1 MMKDKVKGLV
11 LGLLIGVF
19 LTGSLAY
26 GANLTQIQVVFKKLK
41 FMVEGIE
48 YKAKSDVFIYNERA
62 YVPVSLVGD
71 ILGKTVAW
79 DGEANTVWVGS
90 KGSKEVVATYGKV
103 KVTEEQLT
111 QYLTVIRYF
120 NPQYLQYQQDANYQE
135 FMLKRMIGYKLLA
148 SKADE
153 LTKKR
158 MKVKVVEELDKVKL
172 QINSTEGSPY
182 AFETKLNELKIK
194 EIDIYN
200 YLLYILTAIDI
211 TEKQIADEPIMTEYA
226 TAIKADVNAYTSATL
241 SHILIGLNDQAGT
254 VLRTKE
260 EALARAIEVQ
270 TKLKDGGD
278 FAALAKEYSDDPGS
292 KGTGGA
298 YPSTPV
304 SNWVPG
310 FKEAAIELPLGT
322 ISEPVETTFGYHII
336 KVTERTIKT
345 MDMAK
350 AEIRSR
356 LAQTKLGEYF
366 QVELPGL
373 IKDIN
378 LSSLAPAPSATPAL
392 TPTP

>member
-26 GANLTQIQVVFKKLK
+26 AANSTTIEVIFKKLK
-41 FMVEGIE
+41 FMVEGVE
-48 YKAKSDVFIYNERA
+48 YKSKENVFIYNERA

-71 ILGKTVAW
+71 VLGKTVTW
-79 DGEANTVWVGS
+79 DGAASTVWIGS
-90 KGSKEVVATYGKV
+90 KGGKTVVATYGNV
-103 KVTEEQLT
+103 KVTQEQLT
-111 QYLTVIRYF
+111 QYLSVIRYF
-120 NPQYLQYQQDANYQE
+120 NPQYQQYEQDVNYLE
-135 FMLKRMIGYKLLA
+135 FMLKRLIGYKLLA

-153 LTKKR
+153 LTKKL
-158 MKVKVVEELDKVKL
+158 MKVKATEELDKVKL

-194 EIDIYN
+194 EIDVYN
-200 YLLYILTAIDI
+200 YLTYILTAIDI
-211 TEKQIADEPIMTEYA
+211 AEKQIADEPIMTEYD
-226 TAIKADVNAYTSATL
+226 TAIKADVNAYISATV
-241 SHILIGLNDQAGT
+241 SHILISLNDQAGA

-292 KGTGGA
+292 KDTGGS

-310 FKEAAIELPLGT
+310 FKEATIELPIGT
-322 ISEPVETTFGYHII
+322 ISEPVETTFGYHLI
-336 KVTERTIKT
+336 KVTERTVKT
-345 MDMAK
+345 IDVAK

-356 LAQTKLGEYF
+356 LAQTKLNEYF
-366 QVELPGL
+366 ETELPGL

-378 LSSLAPAPSATPAL
+378 LSSLAPSPTATPA
-392 TPTP
+392 P

>member
-1 MMKDKVKGLV
+1 MMKDKVKGLF

-26 GANLTQIQVVFKKLK
+26 AANSTQIQVVFKKLK

-48 YKAKSDVFIYNERA
+48 YKAKDNVFIYNNKT
-62 YVPVSLVGD
+62 YVPVSLLGD
-71 ILGKTVAW
+71 VLGKKVAW
-79 DGEANTVWVGS
+79 DGEASTVWIGS
-90 KGSKEVVATYGKV
+90 KGGKEVVAAYGNV
-103 KVTEEQLT
+103 KVTKEQLT
-111 QYLTVIRYF
+111 LYLSIIRYF
-120 NPQYLQYQQDANYQE
+120 NPQYQQYEQDANYQE

-158 MKVKVVEELDKVKL
+158 MKDKTVEELDKVKL

-194 EIDIYN
+194 EIDVYN
-200 YLLYILTAIDI
+200 YLLHILTAIDI
-211 TEKQIADEPIMTEYA
+211 TEKQIGEEPIMAEYD
-226 TAIKADVNAYTSATL
+226 TTIKADANAYTSATV

-260 EALARAIEVQ
+260 EAFVRAIEVQ

-292 KGTGGA
+292 KDTGGS

-310 FKEAAIELPLGT
+310 FKEATIELPLGT
-322 ISEPVETTFGYHII
+322 ISEPVETTFGYHIM

-345 MDMAK
+345 MDIAK

-356 LAQTKLGEYF
+356 LAQMKLGEYF
-366 QVELPGL
+366 EVELPGL

-378 LSSLAPAPSATPAL
+378 LSSLAPSPTATPA
-392 TPTP
+392 P